1 MARKTSLWSEL
12 QRELE
17 RRQRATQARERAE
30 QQMIR
35 QLTRDQEQA
44 ERRAAQADAAERK
57 RQEQLAHDAG
67 AAAARQMKAQLD
79 ARVTKL
85 WMLLISALPAP
96 PRLPFAALKRVVQAA
111 PFSPGDLGEP
121 APGSALGGF
130 RAAAALE
137 CWARCWAA
145 RAGMSG
151 PSPKRRGPTRQALA
165 GHQQDED
172 KRVSQLGKARA
183 AHDQMIRTLQAE
195 VRDHNAAVDE
205 LERSFLAGVPDAVEE
220 YFTQVLALSQYPP
233 GFPHQYRV
241 AYRPEPRELV
251 IEYRLPP
258 GEVIPAERDFRY
270 VKTRREIDTLP
281 RPEKQIKEL
290 YASVVDQIALRTMWE
305 CLAVPEGHDIVDA
318 VVFNGIVPATNRATG
333 QAEELHLISAP
344 ASRDTFAGLVLDQ
357 LDPASCLRHLKA
369 IVSPHPYDLEPVEPV
384 IEFEQAKYRFAEPVD
399 ALAGIDSRPDLLKMD
414 WYKFEN
420 LIRQL
425 FEAMGLE
432 VHVTQSSRDEG
443 IDAVAYNKTDIVH
456 QAEILIQAKRYSRCV
471 PANDVRA
478 LAGSVEEKRATAG
491 VLVTTAWVGAETKA
505 FAARNNRL
513 RIIEGGELKH
523 LLAEH
528 LDLDVRIDLG
538 RPPGANRSPTPKHT
552 RTHERALSRSRSRPE
567 QRPQVVE
574 PVEQVPHVRRG
585 AAFPVRVQVGQCGV
599 LAVAV
604 EGRPGLPLD
613 EDEHLPGGDVAGHAF
628 PEPAQ
633 GHHVSSVPGNL
644 AGRSA

>member
-1 MARKTSLWSEL
+1 VEAEAVMARKMSLWSEL
-12 QRELE
+12 QRERE
-17 RRQRATQARERAE
+17 RRERAARARERAE

-35 QLTRDQEQA
+35 QLTGDQEQA
-44 ERRAAQADAAERK
+44 ERRAARADAADRK
-57 RQEQLAHDAG
+57 RQDQLAHDAG
-67 AAAARQMKAQLD
+67 AAAAKVMKAQLD
-79 ARVTKL
+79 SRIDELRT
-85 WMLLISALPAP
+85 LLTSVLPAP
-96 PRLPFAALKRVVQAA
+96 PRLPFAALKRTVQVP
-111 PFSPGDLGEP
+111 PFSPGDISKP
-121 APGSALGGF
+121 APTPRWEDFAPPPPGMLSRLVGGKG
-130 RAAAALE
+130 RH
-137 CWARCWAA
+137 A
-145 RAGMSG
+145 RAVTEGQQAYQ
-151 PSPKRRGPTRQALA
+151 QALA
-165 GHQQDED
+165 GHQQGEA
-172 KRVSQLGKARA
+172 RRLSQLREARA
-183 AHDQMIRTLQAE
+183 AHGQMTGALQAE
-195 VRDHNAAVDE
+195 VHDHNAAGDE
-205 LERSFLAGVPDAVEE
+205 LERNFLAGVPDAVEE
-220 YFTQVLALSQYPP
+220 YFTEVLAMSQYPL
-233 GFPHQYRV
+233 GFPHQYRA

-258 GEVIPAERDFRY
+258 REVIPAERDFRY

-281 RPEKQIKEL
+281 RAAREIKDL

-305 CLAVPEGHDIVDA
+305 CLAIPEARDIVDA

-333 QAEELHLISAP
+333 QPEELHLISAP
-344 ASRDTFAGLVLDQ
+344 ASRDTFTGLVLDQ
-357 LDPASCLRHLKA
+357 VDPVHCLRYLKA

-399 ALAGIDSRPDLLKMD
+399 ALAGIDSRPDLLQMD

-528 LDLDVRIDLG
+528 LDLDVRIGLS
-538 RPPGANRSPTPKHT
+538 RPP
-552 RTHERALSRSRSRPE
+552 
-567 QRPQVVE
+567 
-574 PVEQVPHVRRG
+574 RRK
-585 AAFPVRVQVGQCGV
+585 P
-599 LAVAV
+599 
-604 EGRPGLPLD
+604 
-613 EDEHLPGGDVAGHAF
+613 
-628 PEPAQ
+628 
-633 GHHVSSVPGNL
+633 
-644 AGRSA
+644 

>member
-17 RRQRATQARERAE
+17 RRQRAAQARERAE

-44 ERRAAQADAAERK
+44 ERRAALADAAERK

-79 ARVTKL
+79 ARVTEL
-85 WMLLISALPAP
+85 RTLLISALPAP
-96 PRLPFAALKRVVQAA
+96 PRLPFAALKRAVEAP

-121 APGSALGGF
+121 APTPRWEDFAPSTPGVLGGLLGGKGRHE
-130 RAAAALE
+130 RAVTEAQEAYQ
-137 CWARCWAA
+137 
-145 RAGMSG
+145 
-151 PSPKRRGPTRQALA
+151 QALA

-205 LERSFLAGVPDAVEE
+205 LERSFLAGVPDAVEK

-241 AYRPEPRELV
+241 AYRPEPCELV

-258 GEVIPAERDFRY
+258 REVIPTERDFRY

-281 RPEKQIKEL
+281 RPEKQIKDL
-290 YASVVDQIALRTMWE
+290 YASVVDQIALRTVWE
-305 CLAVPEGHDIVDA
+305 CLAVREGHDIVDA

-491 VLVTTAWVGAETKA
+491 VLVTTAWVGPETKA

-538 RPPGANRSPTPKHT
+538 RPP
-552 RTHERALSRSRSRPE
+552 
-567 QRPQVVE
+567 
-574 PVEQVPHVRRG
+574 RRK
-585 AAFPVRVQVGQCGV
+585 P
-599 LAVAV
+599 
-604 EGRPGLPLD
+604 
-613 EDEHLPGGDVAGHAF
+613 
-628 PEPAQ
+628 
-633 GHHVSSVPGNL
+633 
-644 AGRSA
+644 

>member
-1 MARKTSLWSEL
+1 MAAQYGEYRVHGISSLGPFALRVTYAVSLAGNGCRGSGLLMVVSTQITACRPWDIQLWRDRVLPTGRAFAVVEAEAEAVMARKTSLWSEL

-44 ERRAAQADAAERK
+44 ERRAAQAEAAERK

-79 ARVTKL
+79 ARVTEL

-121 APGSALGGF
+121 APAPRWEEFAPPPPGVLGALLGGKGRHE
-130 RAAAALE
+130 RAVTEAQEAYQA
-137 CWARCWAA
+137 
-145 RAGMSG
+145 
-151 PSPKRRGPTRQALA
+151 ALA

-205 LERSFLAGVPDAVEE
+205 LSFLAGVPDAVEE

-241 AYRPEPRELV
+241 ACRPEPRELV

-281 RPEKQIKEL
+281 RPEKQIREL
-290 YASVVDQIALRTMWE
+290 CASVVDQIALRTMWE
-305 CLAVPEGHDIVDA
+305 LPRRPRGSRHRGRGGVQRDRARHQPRHRPGRRTPPHQRAGQQGH
-318 VVFNGIVPATNRATG
+318 
-333 QAEELHLISAP
+333 L
-344 ASRDTFAGLVLDQ
+344 AGLVLDQ

-369 IVSPHPYDLEPVEPV
+369 I
-384 IEFEQAKYRFAEPVD
+384 I
-399 ALAGIDSRPDLLKMD
+399 
-414 WYKFEN
+414 
-420 LIRQL
+420 
-425 FEAMGLE
+425 
-432 VHVTQSSRDEG
+432 
-443 IDAVAYNKTDIVH
+443 
-456 QAEILIQAKRYSRCV
+456 
-471 PANDVRA
+471 
-478 LAGSVEEKRATAG
+478 
-491 VLVTTAWVGAETKA
+491 
-505 FAARNNRL
+505 
-513 RIIEGGELKH
+513 
-523 LLAEH
+523 
-528 LDLDVRIDLG
+528 
-538 RPPGANRSPTPKHT
+538 SPTPT
-552 RTHERALSRSRSRPE
+552 ISSPSSPSSSSSRPNTASPN
-567 QRPQVVE
+567 QWTR
-574 PVEQVPHVRRG
+574 
-585 AAFPVRVQVGQCGV
+585 
-599 LAVAV
+599 
-604 EGRPGLPLD
+604 
-613 EDEHLPGGDVAGHAF
+613 
-628 PEPAQ
+628 
-633 GHHVSSVPGNL
+633 
-644 AGRSA
+644 